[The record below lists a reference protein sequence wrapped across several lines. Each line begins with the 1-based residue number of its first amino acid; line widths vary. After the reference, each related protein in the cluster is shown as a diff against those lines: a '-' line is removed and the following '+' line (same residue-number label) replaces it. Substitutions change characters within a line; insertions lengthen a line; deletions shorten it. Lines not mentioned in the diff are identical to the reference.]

1 MMVLPLPLKNREVL
15 KVDKANA
22 RDEVYRQLAEVYD
35 PELDQPLTELGFIGD
50 VRIAGDKVTVRF
62 RLPTYWCAA
71 NFAYMMASDIRERVS
86 ELAWVKRVDVML
98 QDHFHDEEIN
108 EGINCGKTFQTAFP
122 DATDGLDELRETF
135 RVKAF
140 QARQER
146 VLRWLIR
153 KGLQE
158 EAILK
163 MRVGDLQQ
171 LLKKRQVAKK
181 LVERYLN
188 IRQERG
194 LPGDISA
201 EAFSHPDGTPIDLGG
216 LELLLNRASSTRL
229 SMEFNTAFCSG
240 LLKTRYGED
249 KQGLKNADLEKD
261 KTKEST
267 GVIEA

>member
-50 VRIAGDKVTVRF
+50 VRIAGEKVTVRF

-108 EGINCGKTFQTAFP
+108 EGIKHGKTFQTAFP
-122 DATDGLDELRETF
+122 DATDGLDDLRETF

-153 KGLQE
+153 KGIQE
-158 EAILK
+158 EAILR
-163 MRVGDLQQ
+163 MRVGELEQ
-171 LLKKRQVAKK
+171 LLKKRQVAK
-181 LVERYLN
+181 LVKRYLN

-194 LPGDISA
+194 LPGDIGA
-201 EAFSHPDGTPIDLGG
+201 EAFSHHDGTPIDPGG
-216 LELLLNRASSTRL
+216 LQLLLNKASSTRL

-249 KQGLKNADLEKD
+249 KQGLQNSALQKD

-267 GVIEA
+267 GVIDA

>member
-108 EGINCGKTFQTAFP
+108 EGIKHGKTFQTAFP
-122 DATDGLDELRETF
+122 DATDGLDDLRETF

-153 KGLQE
+153 KGGGSDPEDASRGFAAVTE
-158 EAILK
+158 ETPGSK
-163 MRVGDLQQ
+163 KVGGTIF
-171 LLKKRQVAKK
+171 
-181 LVERYLN
+181 EH
-188 IRQERG
+188 
-194 LPGDISA
+194 SA
-201 EAFSHPDGTPIDLGG
+201 GTWIAG
-216 LELLLNRASSTRL
+216 
-229 SMEFNTAFCSG
+229 
-240 LLKTRYGED
+240 
-249 KQGLKNADLEKD
+249 
-261 KTKEST
+261 
-267 GVIEA
+267 

>member
-1 MMVLPLPLKNREVL
+1 MVLPLPLKNKEVL
-15 KVDKANA
+15 KVDMADA
-22 RDEVYRQLAEVYD
+22 RDEVDQQLAKVYD
-35 PELDQPLTELGFIGD
+35 PELDQPLTELGFIGGVD
-50 VRIAGDKVTVRF
+50 IAGEKVTVRF

-71 NFAYMMASDIRERVS
+71 NFAYMMSSDIRERVS
-86 ELAWVKRVDVML
+86 ELPWVNRVDVLL
-98 QDHFHDEEIN
+98 QDHFHDDEIN
-108 EGINCGKTFQTAFP
+108 EGIKNGETFQTAFP
-122 DATDGLDELRETF
+122 DATDSLDDLRETF

-158 EAILK
+158 EAILQ
-163 MRVGDLQQ
+163 MRVGDLEE
-171 LLKKRQVAKK
+171 LLKKRQVAK
-181 LVERYLN
+181 LVERYLD

-201 EAFSHPDGTPIDLGG
+201 EAFTHPDGTPIDPGG
-216 LELLLNRASSTRL
+216 LELLLQRASSTRL
-229 SMEFNTAFCSG
+229 SMEFNTTFCSG

-249 KQGLKNADLEKD
+249 QQGLQNADLEKD
-261 KTKEST
+261 KTEEFT

>member
-1 MMVLPLPLKNREVL
+1 MMDLPLLLKHKKVL
-15 KVDKANA
+15 KVDLANA
-22 RDEVYRQLAEVYD
+22 RDEVHKQLAKVYD
-35 PELDQPLTELGFIGD
+35 PELDQPLTELGFIGGVD
-50 VRIAGDKVTVRF
+50 IAGDNVTVRF
-62 RLPTYWCAA
+62 RLPTYWCAS
-71 NFAYMMASDIRERVS
+71 NFAYMMSSDIRERVS
-86 ELAWVKRVDVML
+86 ELPWVKWVDVLL

-108 EGINCGKTFQTAFP
+108 EGMKHGKTFLATFP
-122 DATDGLDELRETF
+122 DATESLDELRETF

-140 QARQER
+140 QSRQER

-158 EAILK
+158 DVILK
-163 MRVGDLQQ
+163 MRVGDLQE
-171 LLKKRQVAKK
+171 LLKKRQVAK

-188 IRQERG
+188 IRQERNM
-194 LPGDISA
+194 PGDISA
-201 EAFSHPDGTPIDLGG
+201 EVFTHPDGTKIEQGG
-216 LELLLNRASSTRL
+216 LQLLLAKYSSTRL

-249 KQGLKNADLEKD
+249 KQGLQNAALQKD

>member
-1 MMVLPLPLKNREVL
+1 MMVLPLPLNNKEIL
-15 KVDKANA
+15 KVDMADA
-22 RDEVYRQLAEVYD
+22 RDEVDQQLAKVYD
-35 PELDQPLTELGFIGD
+35 PELDQPLTELGFIGGID
-50 VRIAGDKVTVRF
+50 IAGEKVTVRF

-71 NFAYMMASDIRERVS
+71 NFAYMMSSDIRERVS
-86 ELAWVKRVDVML
+86 ELPWVKRVDVLL
-98 QDHFHDEEIN
+98 QDHFHDDEIN
-108 EGINCGKTFQTAFP
+108 EGIKNGKTFQTAFP
-122 DATDGLDELRETF
+122 DATDSLDDLRETF

-153 KGLQE
+153 KGLKE
-158 EAILK
+158 EAILQ
-163 MRVGDLQQ
+163 MRVGDLEQ
-171 LLKKRQVAKK
+171 LLKKRQVAK

-201 EAFSHPDGTPIDLGG
+201 EAFSHPDGTPIDPGG
-216 LELLLNRASSTRL
+216 LELLLHKASSTRL

-249 KQGLKNADLEKD
+249 KQGLQNAALQKD

>member
-1 MMVLPLPLKNREVL
+1 MMVLPLPLKNKEVQ
-15 KVDKANA
+15 KVGKEIA
-22 RDEVYRQLAEVYD
+22 RDEVFRQLAEVYD

-108 EGINCGKTFQTAFP
+108 EGIKHGKTFLTAFP
-122 DATDGLDELRETF
+122 DATESLDDLRETF

-171 LLKKRQVAKK
+171 LLNKRQGAV
-181 LVERYLN
+181 LVERYLS

-194 LPGDISA
+194 LPGDIGA
-201 EAFSHPDGTPIDLGG
+201 EAFSHHDGTPIDPGG
-216 LELLLNRASSTRL
+216 LQLLLNKASSTRL

>member
-1 MMVLPLPLKNREVL
+1 MVLPLPLKNKEVL
-15 KVDKANA
+15 KVDMANA
-22 RDEVYRQLAEVYD
+22 RDEVHQQLAEVYD
-35 PELDQPLTELGFIGD
+35 PELDQPLTELGFIGGVD
-50 VRIAGDKVTVRF
+50 IAGEKVTVRF

-86 ELAWVKRVDVML
+86 ELPWVQRVDVLL

-108 EGINCGKTFQTAFP
+108 EGIKHGKTFLTAFP
-122 DATDGLDELRETF
+122 DATDSLDDLRETF

-153 KGLQE
+153 KGIQE
-158 EAILK
+158 EAILR
-163 MRVGDLQQ
+163 MRVGELEQ
-171 LLKKRQVAKK
+171 LLKKRQVTK
-181 LVERYLN
+181 LVKRYLN

-194 LPGDISA
+194 LPGDIGA
-201 EAFSHPDGTPIDLGG
+201 EAFSHHDGTPIDPGG
-216 LELLLNRASSTRL
+216 LQLLLNKASSTRL

-249 KQGLKNADLEKD
+249 KQGLQNSALQKD

-267 GVIEA
+267 GVIDA

>member
-1 MMVLPLPLKNREVL
+1 MMVLPVKHKAVL
-15 KVDKANA
+15 KVDMANA
-22 RDEVYRQLAEVYD
+22 RDEVNQQLAKVYD
-35 PELDQPLTELGFIGD
+35 PELDQPLTELGFIGGVD
-50 VRIAGDKVTVRF
+50 IAGDKVTVRF

-71 NFAYMMASDIRERVS
+71 NFAYMMSSDIRERVS
-86 ELAWVKRVDVML
+86 ELPWVKRVDVLL
-98 QDHFHDEEIN
+98 QDHFHDDEIN
-108 EGINCGKTFQTAFP
+108 EGIKNGKTFLATFP
-122 DATDGLDELRETF
+122 DATDSLDDLRETF

-158 EAILK
+158 EAILQ
-163 MRVGDLQQ
+163 MRVGDLQE
-171 LLKKRQVAKK
+171 LLKKRQVAK
-181 LVERYLN
+181 LVERYLD
-188 IRQERG
+188 IRQERK

-201 EAFSHPDGTPIDLGG
+201 GAFTHPDGTPIDPGG
-216 LELLLNRASSTRL
+216 LELLLHRASSTRL

-249 KQGLKNADLEKD
+249 KQGLQNAALQKD

>member
-1 MMVLPLPLKNREVL
+1 MDM
-15 KVDKANA
+15 ANA
-22 RDEVYRQLAEVYD
+22 RDEVNQQLAKVYD
-35 PELDQPLTELGFIGD
+35 PELDQPLTELGFIGGVD
-50 VRIAGDKVTVRF
+50 IAGDKVTVRF

-71 NFAYMMASDIRERVS
+71 NFAYMMSSDIRERVS
-86 ELAWVKRVDVML
+86 ELPWVKRVDVLL
-98 QDHFHDEEIN
+98 QDHFHDDEIN
-108 EGINCGKTFQTAFP
+108 EGIKNGKTFLATFP
-122 DATDGLDELRETF
+122 DATDSLDDLRETF

-163 MRVGDLQQ
+163 MQVGDLQQ
-171 LLKKRQVAKK
+171 LLKKRQVAK

-188 IRQERG
+188 IRQERK
-194 LPGDISA
+194 LPDDISA
-201 EAFSHPDGTPIDLGG
+201 VAFTHPDGALIDPGG
-216 LELLLNRASSTRL
+216 LELLLHRASSTRL

-249 KQGLKNADLEKD
+249 QQGLQNADLEKD
-261 KTKEST
+261 KTEEFT
-267 GVIEA
+267 GVIA

>member
-1 MMVLPLPLKNREVL
+1 MMVLPVKHKAVL
-15 KVDKANA
+15 KVDMANA
-22 RDEVYRQLAEVYD
+22 RDEVHQQLAKVYD
-35 PELDQPLTELGFIGD
+35 PELDQPLTELGFIGGVD
-50 VRIAGDKVTVRF
+50 IAGDKVTVRF

-86 ELAWVKRVDVML
+86 ELPWVKRVDVL
-98 QDHFHDEEIN
+98 LKDHFHDEEIN
-108 EGINCGKTFQTAFP
+108 EGIKHGKTFLTAFP
-122 DATDGLDELRETF
+122 DATESLDDLRETF

-158 EAILK
+158 EAILQ
-163 MRVGDLQQ
+163 MRVGDLEE
-171 LLKKRQVAKK
+171 LLKKRQVAK
-181 LVERYLN
+181 LVERYLD
-188 IRQERG
+188 IRQERK

-201 EAFSHPDGTPIDLGG
+201 EAFTNPDGTPIDPGG
-216 LELLLNRASSTRL
+216 LQLLLNKASSTRL

-249 KQGLKNADLEKD
+249 KQGLQNAALQKD

>member
-1 MMVLPLPLKNREVL
+1 MMVLPLPLKNKEVL
-15 KVDKANA
+15 KVDMANA
-22 RDEVYRQLAEVYD
+22 RDEVHQQLAEVYD
-35 PELDQPLTELGFIGD
+35 PELDQPLTELGFIGGVD
-50 VRIAGDKVTVRF
+50 IAGDKVTVRF

-86 ELAWVKRVDVML
+86 ELPWVKQVDVLL

-108 EGINCGKTFQTAFP
+108 EGIKHGKTFLTAFP
-122 DATDGLDELRETF
+122 DATDSLDDLRETF

-153 KGLQE
+153 KGIQE
-158 EAILK
+158 EAILR
-163 MRVGDLQQ
+163 MRVGELEQ
-171 LLKKRQVAKK
+171 LLKKRQVAK
-181 LVERYLN
+181 LVKRYLN

-194 LPGDISA
+194 LPGDIGA
-201 EAFSHPDGTPIDLGG
+201 EAFSHHDGTPIDPGG
-216 LELLLNRASSTRL
+216 LQLLLNKASSTRL

-249 KQGLKNADLEKD
+249 KQGLQNSALQKD

-267 GVIEA
+267 GVIDA

>member
-1 MMVLPLPLKNREVL
+1 LPLPLKHKEVL
-15 KVDKANA
+15 KVDMSNA
-22 RDEVYRQLAEVYD
+22 RDEVNHQLAKVYD
-35 PELDQPLTELGFIGD
+35 PELDQPLTELGFIGGVD
-50 VRIAGDKVTVRF
+50 IAGDKVTVRF

-71 NFAYMMASDIRERVS
+71 NFAYMMSSDIRERVS
-86 ELAWVKRVDVML
+86 ELPWVKRVDVLL
-98 QDHFHDEEIN
+98 QDHFHDDEIN
-108 EGINCGKTFQTAFP
+108 EGIKNGKTFLATFP
-122 DATDGLDELRETF
+122 DATDSLDDLRETF

-171 LLKKRQVAKK
+171 LLKKRQVAK

-188 IRQERG
+188 IRQERK
-194 LPGDISA
+194 LPVDISA
-201 EAFSHPDGTPIDLGG
+201 EAFTHPDGTLIDPGG
-216 LELLLNRASSTRL
+216 LELLLHRASSTRL
-229 SMEFNTAFCSG
+229 SMEFNTTFCSG

-249 KQGLKNADLEKD
+249 QQGLQNADLEKD
-261 KTKEST
+261 KTQEFT
-267 GVIEA
+267 GVKEA

>member
-1 MMVLPLPLKNREVL
+1 MVLPLPLKNKEVL
-15 KVDKANA
+15 KVDMANA
-22 RDEVYRQLAEVYD
+22 RDEVHQQLAEVYD
-35 PELDQPLTELGFIGD
+35 PELDQPLTELGFIGGVD
-50 VRIAGDKVTVRF
+50 IAGDKVTVRF

-71 NFAYMMASDIRERVS
+71 NFAYMMSSDIRERVS
-86 ELAWVKRVDVML
+86 ELPWVKQVDVLL

-108 EGINCGKTFQTAFP
+108 EGIKHGKTFLTAFP
-122 DATDGLDELRETF
+122 DATDSLDDLRETF

-153 KGLQE
+153 KGIQE
-158 EAILK
+158 EAILR
-163 MRVGDLQQ
+163 MRVGELEQ
-171 LLKKRQVAKK
+171 LLKKRQVAK
-181 LVERYLN
+181 LVKRYLN

-194 LPGDISA
+194 LPGDIGA
-201 EAFSHPDGTPIDLGG
+201 EAFSHHDGTPIDPGG
-216 LELLLNRASSTRL
+216 LQLLLNKASSTRL

-249 KQGLKNADLEKD
+249 KQGLQNSALQKD

-267 GVIEA
+267 GVIDA

>member
-1 MMVLPLPLKNREVL
+1 MVLPLPLKNKEVQ
-15 KVDKANA
+15 KVGKEIA
-22 RDEVYRQLAEVYD
+22 RDEVFRQLAEVYD
-35 PELDQPLTELGFIGD
+35 PELDQPLTELGFIGG

-86 ELAWVKRVDVML
+86 ELPWVQRVDVLL

-108 EGINCGKTFQTAFP
+108 EGIKHGKTFLTAFP
-122 DATDGLDELRETF
+122 DATESLDDLRETF

-158 EAILK
+158 EAILR
-163 MRVGDLQQ
+163 MRVGDLKE
-171 LLKKRQVAKK
+171 LLNKRQGAV
-181 LVERYLN
+181 LVERYLS

-194 LPGDISA
+194 LPGDIGA
-201 EAFSHPDGTPIDLGG
+201 EAFSHHDGTPIDPGG
-216 LELLLNRASSTRL
+216 LQLLLNKASSTRL

-249 KQGLKNADLEKD
+249 KQGLQNAALQKD

>member
-1 MMVLPLPLKNREVL
+1 MMVLPLPLKNKEVL
-15 KVDKANA
+15 KVDMANA
-22 RDEVYRQLAEVYD
+22 RDEVNQQLAKVYD
-35 PELDQPLTELGFIGD
+35 PALDQPLTELGFIGGVD
-50 VRIAGDKVTVRF
+50 IAGEKVTVRF

-86 ELAWVKRVDVML
+86 ELPWVKQVDVLL

-108 EGINCGKTFQTAFP
+108 EGIKHGKTFLTAFP
-122 DATDGLDELRETF
+122 DATDSLDDLRETF

-153 KGLQE
+153 KGIQE
-158 EAILK
+158 EAILR
-163 MRVGDLQQ
+163 MRVGELEQ
-171 LLKKRQVAKK
+171 LLKKRQVAK
-181 LVERYLN
+181 LVERYLS

-194 LPGDISA
+194 LPGDIGA
-201 EAFSHPDGTPIDLGG
+201 EAFTHPDGTPIDPGG
-216 LELLLNRASSTRL
+216 LQFLLHKASSTRL

-249 KQGLKNADLEKD
+249 KQGLQNSALQKD
-261 KTKEST
+261 KTKESER
-267 GVIEA
+267 VIDA

>member
-1 MMVLPLPLKNREVL
+1 MMALPTEKHL
-15 KVDKANA
+15 KVNMANA
-22 RDEVYRQLAEVYD
+22 RDEINQQLAKVYD
-35 PELDQPLTELGFIGD
+35 PELDQPLTELGFIGGVD
-50 VRIAGDKVTVRF
+50 IAGDKVTVRF

-86 ELAWVKRVDVML
+86 ELPWVKRVDVL
-98 QDHFHDEEIN
+98 LKDHFHDEEIN
-108 EGINCGKTFQTAFP
+108 EGIKHGKTFLTAFP
-122 DATDGLDELRETF
+122 DATESLDDLRETF

-158 EAILK
+158 EAILQ
-163 MRVGDLQQ
+163 MRVGDLEE
-171 LLKKRQVAKK
+171 LLKKRQVAK
-181 LVERYLN
+181 LVERYLD
-188 IRQERG
+188 IRQERK

-201 EAFSHPDGTPIDLGG
+201 EAFTNPDGTPIDPGG
-216 LELLLNRASSTRL
+216 LQLLLNKASSTRL

-249 KQGLKNADLEKD
+249 KQGLQNAALQKD

-267 GVIEA
+267 GVRET

>member
-1 MMVLPLPLKNREVL
+1 MVLPLPLKHKEVL
-15 KVDKANA
+15 KVDMANA
-22 RDEVYRQLAEVYD
+22 RDEVHQQLAEVYD
-35 PELDQPLTELGFIGD
+35 PELDQPLTELGFIGGVD
-50 VRIAGDKVTVRF
+50 IAGDKVTVRF

-71 NFAYMMASDIRERVS
+71 NFAYMMSSDIRERVS
-86 ELAWVKRVDVML
+86 ELPWVKQVDVLL

-108 EGINCGKTFQTAFP
+108 EGIKHGKTFLTAFP
-122 DATDGLDELRETF
+122 DATDSLDDLRETF

-153 KGLQE
+153 KGIQE
-158 EAILK
+158 EAILR
-163 MRVGDLQQ
+163 MRVGELEQ
-171 LLKKRQVAKK
+171 LLKKRQVAK
-181 LVERYLN
+181 LVKRYLN

-194 LPGDISA
+194 LPGDIGA
-201 EAFSHPDGTPIDLGG
+201 EAFSHHDGTPIDPGG
-216 LELLLNRASSTRL
+216 LQLLLNKASSTRL

-249 KQGLKNADLEKD
+249 KQGLQNSALQKD
-261 KTKEST
+261 KTKEYT

>member
-1 MMVLPLPLKNREVL
+1 MMVLPLPLKNKEVL
-15 KVDKANA
+15 KVDMADA
-22 RDEVYRQLAEVYD
+22 RDEVDQQLAKVYD
-35 PELDQPLTELGFIGD
+35 PELDQPLTELGFIGGVD
-50 VRIAGDKVTVRF
+50 IAGEKVTVRF

-86 ELAWVKRVDVML
+86 ELPWVKQVDVLL

-108 EGINCGKTFQTAFP
+108 EGIKHGKTFLTAFP
-122 DATDGLDELRETF
+122 DATDSLDDLRETF

-153 KGLQE
+153 KGIQE
-158 EAILK
+158 EAILR
-163 MRVGDLQQ
+163 MRVGELEQ
-171 LLKKRQVAKK
+171 LLKKRQVAK
-181 LVERYLN
+181 LVKRYLN

-194 LPGDISA
+194 LPGDIGA
-201 EAFSHPDGTPIDLGG
+201 EAFSHHDGTPIDPGG
-216 LELLLNRASSTRL
+216 LQLLLNKASSTRL

-249 KQGLKNADLEKD
+249 KQGLQNSALQKD

-267 GVIEA
+267 GVIDA

>member
-1 MMVLPLPLKNREVL
+1 MPLPLKNKEVL
-15 KVDKANA
+15 KVDKEIA
-22 RDEVYRQLAEVYD
+22 RDEVFRQLAEVYD
-35 PELDQPLTELGFIGD
+35 PELDQPLTELGFIGG

-86 ELAWVKRVDVML
+86 ELPWVKQVDVLL

-108 EGINCGKTFQTAFP
+108 EGIKHGKTFLTAFP
-122 DATDGLDELRETF
+122 DATDSLDDLRETF

-153 KGLQE
+153 KGIQE
-158 EAILK
+158 EAILR
-163 MRVGDLQQ
+163 MRVGELEQ
-171 LLKKRQVAKK
+171 LLKKRQVTK
-181 LVERYLN
+181 LVKRYLN

-194 LPGDISA
+194 LPGDIGA
-201 EAFSHPDGTPIDLGG
+201 EAFSHHDGTPIDPGG
-216 LELLLNRASSTRL
+216 LQLLLNKASSTRL

-249 KQGLKNADLEKD
+249 KQGLQNSALQKD
-261 KTKEST
+261 KTKESER
-267 GVIEA
+267 VIDA

>member
-50 VRIAGDKVTVRF
+50 VRIAGEKVTVRF

-108 EGINCGKTFQTAFP
+108 EGIKHGKTFLTAFP
-122 DATDGLDELRETF
+122 DATESLDELRETF

-158 EAILK
+158 DTILK
-163 MRVGDLQQ
+163 MRVGDLEE
-171 LLKKRQVAKK
+171 LLNKRQGAM
-181 LVERYLN
+181 LVERYLS

-194 LPGDISA
+194 LSGDIST
-201 EAFSHPDGTPIDLGG
+201 EAFSLPDGTPIDPGG
-216 LELLLNRASSTRL
+216 LQLLLNKASSTRL

-249 KQGLKNADLEKD
+249 QQGLQNAALQKD

-267 GVIEA
+267 GVIDA

>member
-1 MMVLPLPLKNREVL
+1 MPLPLKNKEVL
-15 KVDKANA
+15 KVDMANA
-22 RDEVYRQLAEVYD
+22 RDEVHQQLAEVYD
-35 PELDQPLTELGFIGD
+35 PELDQPLTELGFIGGVD
-50 VRIAGDKVTVRF
+50 IAGDKVTVRF

-71 NFAYMMASDIRERVS
+71 NFAYMMSSDIRERVS
-86 ELAWVKRVDVML
+86 ELPWVKRVDVLL

-108 EGINCGKTFQTAFP
+108 EGIKHGKTFLTAFP
-122 DATDGLDELRETF
+122 DATESLDELRETF

-158 EAILK
+158 EAILR
-163 MRVGDLQQ
+163 MRVGDLEQ
-171 LLKKRQVAKK
+171 LLKKRQVAK

-194 LPGDISA
+194 LPGDIGA
-201 EAFSHPDGTPIDLGG
+201 EAFSHHDGTPIDPGG
-216 LELLLNRASSTRL
+216 LQLLLNKASSTRL

>member
-1 MMVLPLPLKNREVL
+1 MMVLPLPLRNKEVL
-15 KVDKANA
+15 KVDMANA
-22 RDEVYRQLAEVYD
+22 RDEVNQQLAKVYD
-35 PELDQPLTELGFIGD
+35 PELDQPLTELGFIGGVD
-50 VRIAGDKVTVRF
+50 IAGDKVTVRF

-71 NFAYMMASDIRERVS
+71 NFAYMMSSDIRERVS
-86 ELAWVKRVDVML
+86 ELPWVKRVDVLL

-108 EGINCGKTFQTAFP
+108 EGIKNGKTFLATFP
-122 DATDGLDELRETF
+122 DATGSLDDLRETF

-163 MRVGDLQQ
+163 MQVGDLQQ
-171 LLKKRQVAKK
+171 LLKKRQVAK

-188 IRQERG
+188 IRQERK

-201 EAFSHPDGTPIDLGG
+201 EAFTHPDGTPIDPGG
-216 LELLLNRASSTRL
+216 LELLLHRASSTRL
-229 SMEFNTAFCSG
+229 SMEFNTTFCSG

-249 KQGLKNADLEKD
+249 QQGLQNADLEKD
-261 KTKEST
+261 KTEEFI
-267 GVIEA
+267 GVIA

>member
-1 MMVLPLPLKNREVL
+1 MMVLPLPLKNKEVL
-15 KVDKANA
+15 KVDMADA
-22 RDEVYRQLAEVYD
+22 RDEVDQQLAKVYD
-35 PELDQPLTELGFIGD
+35 PELDQPLTELGFIGGVD
-50 VRIAGDKVTVRF
+50 IAGEKVTVRF

-86 ELAWVKRVDVML
+86 ELPWVKQVDVQL

-108 EGINCGKTFQTAFP
+108 EGIKHGKTFLTAFP
-122 DATDGLDELRETF
+122 DATESLDDLRETF

-171 LLKKRQVAKK
+171 LLKKRQVAK
-181 LVERYLN
+181 LVERYLS

-201 EAFSHPDGTPIDLGG
+201 EAFTHPNGTPIDPGG
-216 LELLLNRASSTRL
+216 LQLLLNKASSTRL

-240 LLKTRYGED
+240 LLNTRYGED
-249 KQGLKNADLEKD
+249 KQGLQNADLQKD

-267 GVIEA
+267 GVIDV

>member
-1 MMVLPLPLKNREVL
+1 LPLPLKNKEVL
-15 KVDKANA
+15 KVDKEIA
-22 RDEVYRQLAEVYD
+22 RDEVFRQLAEVYD
-35 PELDQPLTELGFIGD
+35 PELDQPLTELGFIGGVD
-50 VRIAGDKVTVRF
+50 IAGDKVTVRF

-71 NFAYMMASDIRERVS
+71 NFAYMMSSDIRERVS
-86 ELAWVKRVDVML
+86 ELPWVKRVDVLL
-98 QDHFHDEEIN
+98 QDHFHDDEIN
-108 EGINCGKTFQTAFP
+108 EGIKNGKTFQTAFP
-122 DATDGLDELRETF
+122 DATDSLDDLRETF

-158 EAILK
+158 EAILQ
-163 MRVGDLQQ
+163 MLVGDLEE
-171 LLKKRQVAKK
+171 LLKKRQVAK
-181 LVERYLN
+181 LVERYLS

-194 LPGDISA
+194 LPGDIGA
-201 EAFSHPDGTPIDLGG
+201 EAFTHPDGTPIDPGG
-216 LELLLNRASSTRL
+216 LQLLLHKASSTRL

-249 KQGLKNADLEKD
+249 KQGLQNAALQKD

>member
-1 MMVLPLPLKNREVL
+1 MVLPLPLKNKEVL
-15 KVDKANA
+15 KVDKEIA
-22 RDEVYRQLAEVYD
+22 RDEVFRQLAEVYD
-35 PELDQPLTELGFIGD
+35 PELDQPLTELGFIGGVD
-50 VRIAGDKVTVRF
+50 IAGDKVTVRF

-71 NFAYMMASDIRERVS
+71 NFAYMMSSDIRERVS
-86 ELAWVKRVDVML
+86 ELPWVKQVDVLL

-108 EGINCGKTFQTAFP
+108 EGIKHGKTFLTAFP
-122 DATDGLDELRETF
+122 DATDSLDDLRETF

-153 KGLQE
+153 KGIQE
-158 EAILK
+158 EAILR
-163 MRVGDLQQ
+163 MRVGELEQ
-171 LLKKRQVAKK
+171 LLKKRQVAK
-181 LVERYLN
+181 LVKRYLN

-194 LPGDISA
+194 LPGDIGA
-201 EAFSHPDGTPIDLGG
+201 EAFSHHDGTPIDPGG
-216 LELLLNRASSTRL
+216 LQLLLNKASSTRL

-249 KQGLKNADLEKD
+249 KQGLQNAALQKD

>member
-1 MMVLPLPLKNREVL
+1 MMVLPLPLKNKEVL
-15 KVDKANA
+15 KVDMADA
-22 RDEVYRQLAEVYD
+22 RDEVDQHLAKVYD
-35 PELDQPLTELGFIGD
+35 PELDQPLTELGFIGGVD
-50 VRIAGDKVTVRF
+50 IAGEKVTVRF

-86 ELAWVKRVDVML
+86 ELPWVKQVDVLL

-108 EGINCGKTFQTAFP
+108 EGIKHGKTFLTAFP
-122 DATDGLDELRETF
+122 DATESLDDLRETF

-171 LLKKRQVAKK
+171 LLKKRQVAK
-181 LVERYLN
+181 LVERYLS

-201 EAFSHPDGTPIDLGG
+201 EAFTHPDGTPIDPGG
-216 LELLLNRASSTRL
+216 LQLLLHKASSTRL

-249 KQGLKNADLEKD
+249 KQGLQNADLEKD

-267 GVIEA
+267 GVIDA

>member
-1 MMVLPLPLKNREVL
+1 MMVLPLPLKHMEVM
-15 KVDKANA
+15 KEDKANA
-22 RDEVYRQLAEVYD
+22 SEEVYQQLAEVYD
-35 PELDQPLTELGFIGD
+35 PELDQPLTELGFIGGVD
-50 VRIAGDKVTVRF
+50 IAGEKVTVRF

-86 ELAWVKRVDVML
+86 ELPWVQKVDVLL

-108 EGINCGKTFQTAFP
+108 EGIKHGKPFLTAFP
-122 DATDGLDELRETF
+122 DATESLDDLRETF

-146 VLRWLIR
+146 VLRWLKG

-158 EAILK
+158 EAILE
-163 MRVGDLQQ
+163 MRVGDLEQ
-171 LLKKRQVAKK
+171 LLKKRPVAKQ
-181 LVERYLN
+181 VERYLN
-188 IRQERG
+188 IRHERG
-194 LPGDISA
+194 LPGDNSA
-201 EAFSHPDGTPIDLGG
+201 EAFSHHDGTPIDPGG
-216 LELLLNRASSTRL
+216 LQMLLNKASSTRL

-240 LLKTRYGED
+240 LLNTRYGKD
-249 KQGLKNADLEKD
+249 QQGLQNAALLKD